1 MDNNDDGHNY
11 VWPDQYDG
19 HKDDPLAGYYTL
31 NKSSTDSQAP
41 WFEAEPEFKDDG
53 EAEKVLD
60 LDPIGYHNDALANV
74 FGARTTFYA

>member
-41 WFEAEPEFKDDG
+41 WFEAEPEFKD
-53 EAEKVLD
+53 
-60 LDPIGYHNDALANV
+60 
-74 FGARTTFYA
+74 R